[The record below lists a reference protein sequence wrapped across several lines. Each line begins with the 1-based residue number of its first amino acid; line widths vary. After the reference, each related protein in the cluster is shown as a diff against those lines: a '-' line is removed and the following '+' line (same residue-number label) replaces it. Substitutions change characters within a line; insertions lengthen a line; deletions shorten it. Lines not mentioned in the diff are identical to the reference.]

1 MHSDKCNLSDPQY
14 RLWARMITNG
24 IHSSKETP
32 PQVLMITGLRLLEL
46 QERQWKKQLLAQ

>member
-1 MHSDKCNLSDPQY
+1 
-14 RLWARMITNG
+14 MITNG